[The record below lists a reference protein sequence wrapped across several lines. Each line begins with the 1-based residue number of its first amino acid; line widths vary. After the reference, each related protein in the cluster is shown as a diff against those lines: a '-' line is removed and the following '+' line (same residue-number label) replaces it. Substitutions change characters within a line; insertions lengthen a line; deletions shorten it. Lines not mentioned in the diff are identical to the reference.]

1 MANTRRSVT
10 ALAAALVVIATLVSG
25 AGPASAHESYVVQ
38 PGDTLSVIAADHGVS
53 TAELASANGITD
65 HHFIRIGQTLTVPTP
80 EPTFHTVVAGETL
93 SGIAATYGVSSADL
107 VAVNGLAD
115 ANRIRVGQELQLPE
129 GAVAGPSSSLASVIA
144 RYPSLPSR
152 IVANPD
158 RLALVASFERWAA
171 HYGVP
176 ADLVMAVAYQE
187 SGWQSS
193 VVSSK
198 GAIGIGQLLPA
209 TARWIASDLI
219 GIPDLDSY
227 DPDDNIRMSTR
238 FLLWLIGYLGSES
251 DALAGYYQ
259 GPTSLRLQ
267 GIYEQTQTYVANVE
281 ASRWRFQSA

>member
-1 MANTRRSVT
+1 MAKTRRSVT

-80 EPTFHTVVAGETL
+80 EPTFHTVAAGETL